1 MSMTVAEVLAERNML
16 ASQISQLVDAFQAS
30 TGCIV
35 HSIPI
40 HQGNGITV
48 TTVEVK
54 VQIP

>member
-16 ASQISQLVDAFQAS
+16 ASQISQLVDAFQDS

-40 HQGNGITV
+40 HQGNGSTV